1 MLVEC
6 EACGREVDRDDAVIW
21 ETEGETYLFCSRE
34 CFESV
39 KEGTPTLATLEESDA
54 GA

>member
-6 EACGREVDRDDAVIW
+6 EACGREVDREDAVIW
-21 ETEGETYLFCSRE
+21 ETEDEAYFFCSRE
-34 CFESV
+34 CFEAV
-39 KEGTPTLATLEESDA
+39 TEGTPTLASLEETDA